1 MIHSHTVTNK
11 IAFWGYQRSELVK
24 KKEKKRKIKLVKSL
38 YGTFTPFFF
47 YTFLNKHKYYKKNGG
62 DRSLSY
68 SQNAGTHLHVK
79 GVHKCIVSL
88 IVVPGFLFQDLET

>member
-1 MIHSHTVTNK
+1 MVHLHHFFTLFWTNTNT
-11 IAFWGYQRSELVK
+11 I
-24 KKEKKRKIKLVKSL
+24 
-38 YGTFTPFFF
+38 
-47 YTFLNKHKYYKKNGG
+47 KKNGG

-88 IVVPGFLFQDLET
+88 IVVPAFLFQDLET

>member
-1 MIHSHTVTNK
+1 MVHLHHFFTLFWTNTNT
-11 IAFWGYQRSELVK
+11 I
-24 KKEKKRKIKLVKSL
+24 
-38 YGTFTPFFF
+38 
-47 YTFLNKHKYYKKNGG
+47 KKNGG

-88 IVVPGFLFQDLET
+88 IVFPAFLLQDLET

>member
-1 MIHSHTVTNK
+1 MVHLHHFFTLFWTNTNT
-11 IAFWGYQRSELVK
+11 IK
-24 KKEKKRKIKLVKSL
+24 KKGS
-38 YGTFTPFFF
+38 
-47 YTFLNKHKYYKKNGG
+47 

-88 IVVPGFLFQDLET
+88 IVFPAFLFQDLET

>member
-1 MIHSHTVTNK
+1 MGVSTIR
-11 IAFWGYQRSELVK
+11 IGK
-24 KKEKKRKIKLVKSL
+24 KKEKKRKIKLDKSL

-62 DRSLSY
+62 ERSLSY

-88 IVVPGFLFQDLET
+88 IVFPAFLFQDLET

>member
-1 MIHSHTVTNK
+1 MGVSTIRIGK
-11 IAFWGYQRSELVK
+11 K
-24 KKEKKRKIKLVKSL
+24 KKEKKRKIKLDKSL

-47 YTFLNKHKYYKKNGG
+47 FTLFWTNTNTIKNGG

-88 IVVPGFLFQDLET
+88 IVFPAFLFQDLETKKGP